1 MNEFL
6 LHSAKIV
13 STPTK
18 ESGSWIHT
26 FFPQTSDQKE
36 KLEKRGQLLAVISLN
51 NFKGES
57 EITVAGKEIISRL
70 QEEYYGDLS
79 KSAFEHLKESVEK
92 IVGEA
97 KEESFDL
104 SIGAVVVLGPV
115 LYSVI
120 SDGGKL
126 FIHREGQ
133 SHPLL
138 SKKDSLSGYL
148 KIGDSFLLGSD
159 DFFKLI
165 NDDSL
170 KNALSSTLPQEGVEI
185 LAPLVHEQQ
194 VGGAAAVLFRVF
206 KQPEEEKELSSSEG
220 VSVSKKTSFFSSL
233 TRNIKDKFSS
243 LAEISKHYIKKRA
256 IYLKSEKEKSSRPQ
270 KTLMTMAVILLLLL
284 TLSVFFGM
292 KQREKLGLDQ
302 GAQEILR
309 EAKQKKE
316 EGEVLLTLNPAKS
329 RQLLLEAKYLL
340 EQIDQGK
347 EEQSFLK
354 FKEELEKVLNE
365 VLQEHEVIGE
375 LFFDLEI
382 IKVSAF
388 GDRISLLDDRLIILD
403 KNQNSV
409 YSVGA
414 EDRKNA
420 ILSGGKKLEGST
432 LLATTEN
439 GTYVLVKDG
448 ILKASK
454 KASLLIEKDSSW
466 LNIIDMKGFSSNL
479 YLLDNGGEIWKY
491 PFLETEF
498 SSKQRWLKEQTNL
511 SSALSMAIDGSLW
524 ILLEDGT
531 ILRFTQGNSNFFR
544 ITGLE
549 KGFNNPS
556 IIYTNFDSENLY
568 ILDKG
573 NSRIVAINK
582 SGEFKAEYHWSE
594 ISNVNDMLVLEEQ
607 GKIFLLIGSKI
618 FTIEIR

>member
-18 ESGSWIHT
+18 ESGSWIHA
-26 FFPQTSDQKE
+26 FSPQTSDQKE

-51 NFKGES
+51 NFKGEG
-57 EITVAGKEIISRL
+57 EIAVLGKEIISRL
-70 QEEYYGDLS
+70 QEEYYGDLA
-79 KSAFEHLKESVEK
+79 KGAFEHLKESVEK
-92 IVGEA
+92 IVGET
-97 KEESFDL
+97 EEENFDL
-104 SIGAVVVLGPV
+104 SIGAVVILGSI

-138 SKKDSLSGYL
+138 SKKDTLSGYL
-148 KIGDSFLLGSD
+148 KIGDSFLLGSS

-165 NDDSL
+165 NDESL
-170 KNALSSTLPQEGVEI
+170 KNALSSALPQEGVEI

-206 KQPEEEKELSSSEG
+206 KQPEEKELSSSEAI
-220 VSVSKKTSFFSSL
+220 SVSKKTSFFSSL
-233 TRNIKDKFSS
+233 MTNIEDKFSS
-243 LAEISKHYIKKRA
+243 LTESSKHYIKKRA

-270 KTLMTMAVILLLLL
+270 KTLMTVAVVLLLLL
-284 TLSVFFGM
+284 FLSVFFGM
-292 KQREKLGLDQ
+292 KQRERLGLDQ

-309 EAKQKKE
+309 GARQKKE
-316 EGEVLLTLNPAKS
+316 EGEALLTLNPAKS
-329 RQLLLEAKYLL
+329 RQLLLEAKDLL
-340 EQIDQGK
+340 GQIDQDK
-347 EEQSFLK
+347 KDQSFLK
-354 FKEELEKVLNE
+354 LKEELEKVLNE

-382 IKVSAF
+382 IKASAF

-409 YSVGA
+409 YSIGS

-420 ILSGGKKLEGST
+420 ILSGGEKLKGSS
-432 LLATTEN
+432 LLTTTEN
-439 GTYVLVKDG
+439 GAYVLAEEGV
-448 ILKASK
+448 LKASK
-454 KASLLIEKDSSW
+454 TPSLLIEEDSTWS
-466 LNIIDMKGFSSNL
+466 NIIDMKGFSSNL

-498 SSKQRWLKEQTNL
+498 GSKQRWLKEQTSL
-511 SSALSMAIDGSLW
+511 SSALSMTIDGSLW
-524 ILLEDGT
+524 VLLNDGS

-549 KGFNNPS
+549 KEFNNPS
-556 IIYTNFDSENLY
+556 IIYTDFDSENLY

-573 NSRIVAINK
+573 NSRVVAIDK
-582 SGEFKAEYHWSE
+582 SGEYKAEYHWSE
-594 ISNVNDMLVLEEQ
+594 IPDVNDLLVLEEQ
-607 GKIFLLIGSKI
+607 GKIFFLIGSKI
-618 FTIEIR
+618 FTIEIK

>member
-18 ESGSWIHT
+18 ESGSWIHA
-26 FFPQTSDQKE
+26 FSPQTSDQKE

-51 NFKGES
+51 NFKGEG
-57 EITVAGKEIISRL
+57 EIAVLGKEIISRL
-70 QEEYYGDLS
+70 QEEYYGDLA
-79 KSAFEHLKESVEK
+79 KGAFEHLKESVEK
-92 IVGEA
+92 IVGET
-97 KEESFDL
+97 EEENFDL
-104 SIGAVVVLGPV
+104 SIGAVVILGSI

-138 SKKDSLSGYL
+138 SKKDTLSGYL
-148 KIGDSFLLGSD
+148 KIGDSFLLGSS

-165 NDDSL
+165 NDESL
-170 KNALSSTLPQEGVEI
+170 KNALSSALPQEGVEI

-206 KQPEEEKELSSSEG
+206 KQPEEKELSSSEAI
-220 VSVSKKTSFFSSL
+220 SVSKKTSFFSSL
-233 TRNIKDKFSS
+233 MTNIEDKFSS
-243 LAEISKHYIKKRA
+243 LTESSKHYIKKRA

-270 KTLMTMAVILLLLL
+270 KTLMTVAVVLLLLL
-284 TLSVFFGM
+284 FLSVFFGM
-292 KQREKLGLDQ
+292 RQRERLGLDQ

-309 EAKQKKE
+309 GARQKKE
-316 EGEVLLTLNPAKS
+316 EGEALLTLNPAKS
-329 RQLLLEAKYLL
+329 RQLLLEAKDLL
-340 EQIDQGK
+340 GQIDQDK
-347 EEQSFLK
+347 KDQSFLK
-354 FKEELEKVLNE
+354 LKEELEKVLNE

-382 IKVSAF
+382 IKASAF

-409 YSVGA
+409 YSIGS

-420 ILSGGKKLEGST
+420 ILSGGEKLKGSS
-432 LLATTEN
+432 LLTTTEN
-439 GTYVLVKDG
+439 GAYVLAEEGV
-448 ILKASK
+448 LKASK
-454 KASLLIEKDSSW
+454 TPSLLIEEDSTWS
-466 LNIIDMKGFSSNL
+466 NIIDMKGFSSNL

-498 SSKQRWLKEQTNL
+498 GSKQRWLKEQTSL
-511 SSALSMAIDGSLW
+511 SSALSMTIDGSLW
-524 ILLEDGT
+524 VLLNDGS

-549 KGFNNPS
+549 KEFNNPS
-556 IIYTNFDSENLY
+556 IIYTDFDSENLY

-573 NSRIVAINK
+573 NSRVVAIDK
-582 SGEFKAEYHWSE
+582 SGEYKAEYHWSE
-594 ISNVNDMLVLEEQ
+594 IPDVNDLLVLEEQ
-607 GKIFLLIGSKI
+607 GKIFFLIGSKI
-618 FTIEIR
+618 FTIEIK